1 MGDKMSVAEYQEERR
16 RIYSPSTDV
25 ATRRRW
31 IGLTLLAHESE
42 DPTDADGDTRYR
54 EMILKNSRGDTNGK

>member
-1 MGDKMSVAEYQEERR
+1 MSVEMSVAEYQEERR

-31 IGLTLLAHESE
+31 IGLTLLAQESE
-42 DPTDADGDTRYR
+42 EPADADGEARYR